1 MQSEQPSARPKPAP
15 GFAQAGERDPSISYP
30 EEGHDTC
37 YGVEDASFWFRHRND
52 CIAALV
58 RRYPPPAGT
67 ALLDIGGGN
76 GFVSQRLLQEGHD
89 VALLEPGSAGAR
101 NAQLRRGLPN
111 VLCAT
116 LEDAGFAAGSFG
128 AAGLFD
134 VIEHVENDRAFL
146 LDVRELLSP
155 GGRLYLSVPCHSWLW
170 SGADAQAGHY
180 RRHTL
185 GTLADLL
192 GKGFRIEYAT
202 YFFAPLV
209 LPQFLLRALPYRLG
223 RGRRNAV
230 LSPET
235 EHGTGD
241 GPLVRAMERLLRPE
255 VRRIANG
262 RQIRFGASALLAAT
276 KSPD

>member
-1 MQSEQPSARPKPAP
+1 MQPDPIDPPFKLAP
-15 GFAQAGERDPSISYP
+15 EVAKGGECGALVSYP
-30 EEGHDTC
+30 ADGHDTC
-37 YGVEDASFWFRHRND
+37 YGVEDASFWFRHRNE

-111 VLCAT
+111 VICAT
-116 LEDAGFAAGSFG
+116 LEEAGFASGSFG
-128 AAGLFD
+128 AAGMFD
-134 VIEHVENDRAFL
+134 VIEHIEHDHAFL
-146 LDVRELLSP
+146 QGVRNLLQP
-155 GGRLYLSVPCHSWLW
+155 EGRLYLSVPCHSWLW
-170 SGADAQAGHY
+170 SGADVQAGHY

-192 GKGFRIEYAT
+192 GDGFRIEYAT

-223 RGRRNAV
+223 RGRSNAL